1 MPLPD
6 FHVSEPFT
14 LGIELEMQVVNPPG
28 YDLSQD
34 SSMLIDAVK
43 NKITAGE
50 VKHDIT
56 ESMLELATDVCRD
69 INQAAGQFSAMQKV
83 VLQAAAD
90 HHLEIC
96 GGGTHPFQKWQRQ
109 EVCDNERYQRTLE
122 NFGYLIQQATV
133 FGQHVHVGCAS
144 GDDAIYLLHGLSR
157 FVPHFIAL
165 SAASPYMQGTD
176 TRFASSR
183 PNIFSAFPDNGPMPW
198 VSNWQQFEALFRC
211 LSYTTMIDSIKDLH
225 WDIRP
230 SPHFGTVEVRVM
242 DTPLTLSHAVN
253 MAGLIQATAHWLLT
267 ERPFKHQEKDYL
279 LYKFNRFQACRYGL
293 EGVITDPHTGD
304 RRPLTEDTLRLLEK
318 IAPSAHKIGAS
329 SAIEALHRQVV
340 SGLNDQEDADGRFA
354 TPEAKAANDKGRKF
368 FADMH
373 RKDLHDDAEWM
384 AKQVYLN
391 VGNFLLGVAA
401 LGLDAVPIE
410 GFDAAILDAEF
421 GLKEKGYT
429 SLVVVPVGHHSVE
442 DFNATLPKSRLP
454 QNITLTEV

>member
-1 MPLPD
+1 MPLSD

-28 YDLSQD
+28 YDLSED

-43 NKITAGE
+43 NEITAGE

-225 WDIRP
+225 WDIRL

-267 ERPFKHQEKDYL
+267 ERPFKHKEKDYL
-279 LYKFNRFQACRYGL
+279 LYKFNRFGPVAMGWKASLPIR
-293 EGVITDPHTGD
+293 
-304 RRPLTEDTLRLLEK
+304 TL
-318 IAPSAHKIGAS
+318 
-329 SAIEALHRQVV
+329 AIVDH
-340 SGLNDQEDADGRFA
+340 
-354 TPEAKAANDKGRKF
+354 
-368 FADMH
+368 
-373 RKDLHDDAEWM
+373 
-384 AKQVYLN
+384 
-391 VGNFLLGVAA
+391 
-401 LGLDAVPIE
+401 
-410 GFDAAILDAEF
+410 
-421 GLKEKGYT
+421 
-429 SLVVVPVGHHSVE
+429 
-442 DFNATLPKSRLP
+442 
-454 QNITLTEV
+454 